1 MAINYQEVKV
11 CPDIHQQAKFYC
23 QLSTQ
28 KINQPSI
35 SYKYFQ
41 YHYHCLFILCDVFLD
56 RLTNIYAVDIKQSRI
71 WTKTFTNLDKLWT
84 NGQVWTRSWGIFTS
98 HLKCKTYKYPRCQC
112 YKYVFMCLLYFV
124 PPRLIS
130 SNIHQYT
137 MIIFSFILL
146 YLVLP
151 RAISS
156 KSVHP
161 FLEARFGGTSN
172 QLAGGESPSSYCEL
186 YRGHRTGPEKRKT
199 SRNEKTRHAMTTNDM
214 QDISSKMLQDISS
227 KMSEGWFDLF
237 DPRLCHRQSA
247 QLRGINRSSKNFWPK
262 NRC

>member
-1 MAINYQEVKV
+1 
-11 CPDIHQQAKFYC
+11 
-23 QLSTQ
+23 
-28 KINQPSI
+28 
-35 SYKYFQ
+35 
-41 YHYHCLFILCDVFLD
+41 
-56 RLTNIYAVDIKQSRI
+56 
-71 WTKTFTNLDKLWT
+71 
-84 NGQVWTRSWGIFTS
+84 
-98 HLKCKTYKYPRCQC
+98 
-112 YKYVFMCLLYFV
+112 MCLLYFV